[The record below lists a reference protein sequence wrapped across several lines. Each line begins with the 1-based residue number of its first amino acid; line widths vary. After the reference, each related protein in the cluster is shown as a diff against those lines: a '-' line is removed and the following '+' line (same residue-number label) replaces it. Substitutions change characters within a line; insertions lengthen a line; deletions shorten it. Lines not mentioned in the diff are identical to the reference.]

1 MARTTND
8 IEKRA
13 VAVVGLACR
22 FPGEATD
29 EDGFWRLLCAGKSA
43 HSTVPADRFNIGAFA
58 GGPSPAL
65 NKSRTSGGH
74 FLSQDIRQWDPN
86 FFGITADEAAAMDPQ
101 QRLMMEVAYEAFENA
116 GVTPQALSGSDT
128 GCWMGVNSN
137 DWRETLF
144 RDAEAAPLHTWTGT
158 GPEYISGRVSWFFNL
173 RGPSMT
179 VNTACSSSLVALHE
193 ARNAI
198 LAGDCGMAVVG
209 GANLIFNPEYYLYY
223 SNQKFLAPDGQCKS
237 FDARGDG
244 FGRGE
249 GLGAVILKP
258 CKC

>member
-1 MARTTND
+1 MDNGKD
-8 IEKRA
+8 SNA

-29 EDGFWRLLCAGKSA
+29 EDGFWRMLCAGKSA
-43 HSTVPADRFNIGAFA
+43 YSTVPADRFNIDAFA

-74 FLSQDIRQWDPN
+74 FLSQDIRKWDPN

-116 GVTPQALSGSDT
+116 GVSPGMLSGSDT

-144 RDAEAAPLHTWTGT
+144 HDAEAAPLHTWTGT
-158 GPEYISGRVSWFFNL
+158 GP
-173 RGPSMT
+173 
-179 VNTACSSSLVALHE
+179 
-193 ARNAI
+193 
-198 LAGDCGMAVVG
+198 
-209 GANLIFNPEYYLYY
+209 
-223 SNQKFLAPDGQCKS
+223 
-237 FDARGDG
+237 
-244 FGRGE
+244 
-249 GLGAVILKP
+249 
-258 CKC
+258 